1 MSNQI
6 LKGKVAL
13 VTGGSRGIGRATAL
27 KLADMGADLAINF
40 FRSRNKA
47 EETQKEI
54 QAKGRKCI
62 VVRANM
68 NDPDSIKKLFEEFK
82 KEYGKLDIFI
92 NNAAMAMFGHTID
105 MTVKGWEIT
114 FDANVRAY
122 FLCAQEAY
130 NLMAPKGGGKIV
142 AMTSY
147 GSVRY
152 IPGYSALGSAKAAI
166 EALTRYLAVEF
177 APKNINV
184 NCVSGGA
191 IDTDSLRVLPNSQD
205 IIDESTKRTPAGRI
219 GTPEDIAK
227 VVCFLC
233 MDEAEWI
240 RGQTIVADGGF
251 SLI

>member
-1 MSNQI
+1 MGNQI

-62 VVRANM
+62 VIRANM
-68 NDPDSIKKLFEEFK
+68 NDPESIKKLFEEFK

-92 NNAAMAMFGHTID
+92 NNAAMAMFGPAAE
-105 MTVKGWEIT
+105 MSLKGWEAT
-114 FDANVRAY
+114 FDANTRAY

-130 NLMAPKGGGKIV
+130 NLMAPNGGGKIV

-152 IPGYSALGSAKAAI
+152 IPGYSALGSSKAAM
-166 EALTRYLAVEF
+166 ETLTRYLGVEF

-191 IDTDSLRVLPNSQD
+191 VDTDSLRVLPNSQ
-205 IIDESTKRTPAGRI
+205 IIVEESIKRTPAGRI

-227 VVCFLC
+227 VVAFLC
-233 MDEAEWI
+233 TEDAEWI

>member
-1 MSNQI
+1 MGNQI

-68 NDPDSIKKLFEEFK
+68 NDPESIKKLFEEYK

-105 MTVKGWEIT
+105 MTVKGWEVT

-191 IDTDSLRVLPNSQD
+191 VDTDSLRVLPNSQS
-205 IIDESTKRTPAGRI
+205 IVDE
-219 GTPEDIAK
+219 
-227 VVCFLC
+227 
-233 MDEAEWI
+233 
-240 RGQTIVADGGF
+240 
-251 SLI
+251 

>member
-6 LKGKVAL
+6 LKGKIAL
-13 VTGGSRGIGRATAL
+13 VTGGSRGIGRAVAL
-27 KLADMGADLAINF
+27 RLADMGADLAINF

-54 QAKGRKCI
+54 QAKGRRCI
-62 VVRANM
+62 VIRANM

-92 NNAAMAMFGHTID
+92 NNAAMAMFGPTAE
-105 MTVKGWEIT
+105 MSLKGWEVT
-114 FDANVRAY
+114 FDANTRAY

-130 NLMAPKGGGKIV
+130 NLMAPNGGGKIV

-152 IPGYSALGSAKAAI
+152 IPGYSALGSSKAAI
-166 EALTRYLAVEF
+166 EALTRYLGVEF

-191 IDTDSLRVLPNSQD
+191 VDTDSLRVLPNSQ
-205 IIDESTKRTPAGRI
+205 IIVDESIKRTPAGRI

-227 VVCFLC
+227 VVAFLC
-233 MDEAEWI
+233 TEDANWI